1 MNSQQPTGPSF
12 AGNPLAPGSVQNEL
26 QQPPQSPQNPCSAQL
41 AELENATLSLE
52 TAVLARDQAQA
63 VVDSCQQRV
72 DAAVEALENCMDEH
86 NVEPN
91 PQAP

>member
-1 MNSQQPTGPSF
+1 M
-12 AGNPLAPGSVQNEL
+12 
-26 QQPPQSPQNPCSAQL
+26 
-41 AELENATLSLE
+41 ELENATLSLE
-52 TAVLARDQAQA
+52 TAVRARDEAQA

-72 DAAVEALENCMDEH
+72 DAAAEALENCMDEH